1 MPPDVSIILVN
12 YNAAEM
18 LRACL
23 ESIRSTRGSLRVQ
36 TILVDNNSKD
46 DSLEVARRECPD
58 IILLEQKTN
67 LGYVKANNVA
77 LPYATA
83 EKLLL
88 LNNDTVLLPG
98 CLQVLVDYMDRHPEA
113 GAVSPQILNP
123 DGTDQGVARSYPSFM
138 SALFG
143 RRSALSRWFPENRW
157 TRRYLIGLH
166 HPNDEPF
173 QCEFLSTACLM
184 MKTADARSIGGLD
197 EEFRHY
203 WVDAELCRRVLELK
217 RTVVCVPQ
225 GKLLHFEGQG
235 GSNKSWRRRINS
247 TLTFHR
253 DAYLAYTKLHGLRGW
268 HPRAWLAA
276 TLLAVRA
283 GLLMAMQMVR
293 PGKST
298 TSPSLRHNRISQK
311 PA

>member
-1 MPPDVSIILVN
+1 MRPDISIILVN

-18 LRACL
+18 LHACL
-23 ESIRSTRGSLRVQ
+23 ESIRTTKGDLRVQ

-46 DSLEVARRECPD
+46 ESLEVAWRECPD
-58 IILLEQKTN
+58 IVLLAQKAN

-77 LPYATA
+77 LPYATG

-88 LNNDTVLLPG
+88 LNNDTVLLPD
-98 CLQVLVDYMDRHPEA
+98 CLQLLSEYMDRHPEA
-113 GAVSPQILNP
+113 GAISPQILNP
-123 DGTDQGVARSYPSFM
+123 DGTDQGVARSFPSLM
-138 SALFG
+138 SAMFG
-143 RRSALSRWFPENRW
+143 RRSALSRWFPGNRW

-166 HPNDEPF
+166 QTGDEPF
-173 QCEFLSTACLM
+173 ACEFLSTACLM
-184 MKTADARSIGGLD
+184 MRTADAMSIGGLD

-203 WVDAELCRRVLELK
+203 WVDAELCRRVIELG
-217 RTVVCVPQ
+217 RTVVCVPR

-235 GSNKSWRRRINS
+235 GSNKSWRRRVNS

-253 DAYLAYTKLHGLRGW
+253 DAYLAYIKLHRLSGW
-268 HPRAWLAA
+268 HPRAWMVAALLAA
-276 TLLAVRA
+276 RAALLVAT
-283 GLLMAMQMVR
+283 QIVR

-298 TSPSLRHNRISQK
+298 TSPAFRQNQASQK